1 MSKEKELYLQ
11 IEKATQ
17 NGNDAEVRRDREGRF
32 VVYSV
37 KKQKQKQILNK

>member
-1 MSKEKELYLQ
+1 MNKEKELYLQ
-11 IEKATQ
+11 IEEATQ

-37 KKQKQKQILNK
+37 KKRKQKQRTDK

>member
-1 MSKEKELYLQ
+1 MSKEDLYIL

-17 NGNDAEVRRDREGRF
+17 NGNNAEVKRDKDGDF

-37 KKQKQKQILNK
+37 KKQKQKQLVK